1 METQR
6 FSIRSRIKSFSYA
19 VAGFR
24 QFLIREHNARIHLA
38 ATISVVV
45 ASFVFGVSRQE
56 TVALVLTVGLV
67 WITEMLNTCLEKMA
81 DLISRLEHPEIKFI
95 KDLAAGAVLIAAM
108 VAVITGL
115 IIFVPKCCALAH
127 G

>member
-1 METQR
+1 METQK

-19 VAGFR
+19 VGGFR
-24 QFLIREHNARIHLA
+24 QFLIREHNARIHLT
-38 ATISVVV
+38 ATIGVVV
-45 ASFVFGVSRQE
+45 AALIFGVSRGE
-56 TVALVLTVGLV
+56 AVALVLTVGLV
-67 WITEMLNTCLEKMA
+67 WITEMINTCLEKMA

-108 VAVITGL
+108 AAVITGL
-115 IIFVPKCCALAH
+115 IIFVPKCFGLAH